1 MTALKRFL
9 IALLILSMTCTPL
22 VACQKQAPVT
32 DPEQTE
38 GQPAQTGEI
47 ALLDEPIVLCEKGK
61 SYYRIVR
68 PSASISAVGDAV
80 TMLLDYPSTHAAP
93 GLSLGWGN
101 DKKEPEAAE
110 ILIGYT
116 NRPESLEVL
125 NSIAYDDFAI
135 VVKNGKIVVAAHTEE
150 RLTQATKF
158 LRDNLLQIRTG
169 ESGQKEMVFLG
180 SYHFVGEKQ
189 FLFGKDNSLQ
199 SYTIVYKKNSTIL
212 KGVAEKFRDMLKAS
226 YGVELNVVTDST
238 EEQAHEILIG
248 DVNRPLAKECFYD
261 TPQSS
266 DYSYTVKV
274 KGTQILIG
282 AKMDRVTEFGFD
294 SICENY
300 MMSAYSPLF
309 NLPVDYCE
317 VKEVVSFSD
326 SAVLTEGANLRVMSF
341 NILCELWD
349 AEADIGR
356 REIPVSAPILTYRP
370 DILGLQEVSGNWH
383 TALMPYIDDV
393 YAVVDAKDGLGHANF
408 CPLLYNTE
416 TLTLLEHGV
425 KTLPYAGTGNTSGLR
440 VLSWGYFERK
450 SDGARFVAINT
461 HWNAGSEASDNTK
474 RLTQAKDMVSFIE
487 TVKSI
492 YNCPIVTTGDYNNR
506 MGQEPY
512 DYYVSKT
519 GFMDAGLNAK
529 VINRSIKTT
538 HGGLYKHSVT
548 EGYAIDHVFASE
560 EFEILYYNAL
570 CDKALAGASDH
581 YPVYADLKLTKQ

>member
-32 DPEQTE
+32 EPEQTE
-38 GQPAQTGEI
+38 EQPAQTGEI

-93 GLSLGWGN
+93 GLSLSWGN

-150 RLTQATKF
+150 RLTQATNF

-199 SYTIVYKKNSTIL
+199 SYTIVYKKDSTIL
-212 KGVAEKFRDMLKAS
+212 KGVAEKFRDMLKAN

-282 AKMDRVTEFGFD
+282 AKMDKVTEFGFD
-294 SICENY
+294 SICEKY

-309 NLPVDYCE
+309 NLPVDHCE
-317 VKEVVSFSD
+317 VKDVISFSD
-326 SAVLTEGANLRVMSF
+326 SAVLSEGANLRVMSY

-349 AEADIGR
+349 AEAGIDG

-370 DILGLQEVSGNWH
+370 DVVGMQEVSANWH
-383 TALMPYIDDV
+383 TAIKPFLGDV
-393 YAVVDAKDGLGHANF
+393 YSVVDEKDGLGHANM
-408 CPLLYNTE
+408 CPLFYNTE
-416 TLTLLEHGV
+416 TLILHEHGV
-425 KTLPYAGTGNTSGLR
+425 KALSHGSTGSTSGLR
-440 VLSWGYFERK
+440 VLSWARFERK
-450 SDGARFVAINT
+450 SDGAFFIAINT
-461 HWNAGSEASDNTK
+461 HWDVDSKDARID
-474 RLTQAKDMVSFIE
+474 QAKE
-487 TVKSI
+487 TTALI
-492 YNCPIVTTGDYNNR
+492 ALLQQMYNCPVVTTGDYNANVTS
-506 MGQEPY
+506 EPIKT
-512 DYYVSKT
+512 YVEGSS
-519 GFMDAGLNAK
+519 MRDACQNAK
-529 VINRSIKTT
+529 VVNRSIKTT
-538 HGGLYKHSVT
+538 HGGLNKHSVT

-560 EFEILYYNAL
+560 ELEILYYNVL

>member
-1 MTALKRFL
+1 MTILKKLL
-9 IALLILSMTCTPL
+9 IALLILSMACAPL
-22 VACQKQAPVT
+22 TACQKQAPAT
-32 DPEQTE
+32 GSEQTE
-38 GQPAQTGEI
+38 DQSAQEGEI
-47 ALLDEPIVLCEKGK
+47 ELLDEPVVLCEKGT
-61 SYYRIVR
+61 SHYRIVR
-68 PSASISAVGDAV
+68 PSASISTVGDIV
-80 TMLLDYPSTHAAP
+80 TMLLDYPSSQAAP
-93 GLSLGWGN
+93 GLSLSWGN

-135 VVKNGKIVVAAHTEE
+135 VLKNGKIVVAAHTAE
-150 RLTQATKF
+150 RLMQASNF

-169 ESGQKEMVFLG
+169 ANGQKEMVFLG
-180 SYHFVGEKQ
+180 NYHYVGTNQ
-189 FLFGKDNSLQ
+189 YLFGKDNNLKD
-199 SYTIVYKKNSTIL
+199 YVIVYKKDSVAL
-212 KGVAEKFRDMLKAS
+212 KTVAEKLRDMLTDT
-226 YGVELNVVTDST
+226 YGVELTVVTDVV

-266 DYSYTVKV
+266 DYSYVVKV
-274 KGTQILIG
+274 KGSQILIG
-282 AKMDRVTEFGFD
+282 AKQDKVTEYGFE
-294 SICENY
+294 SICEKY
-300 MMSAYSPLF
+300 MQSAYSPTF
-309 NLPVDYCE
+309 NLPVDHCE
-317 VKEVVSFSD
+317 VKDVISFSD
-326 SAVLTEGANLRVMSF
+326 SAVLSEGANLRVMSY

-370 DILGLQEVSGNWH
+370 DILGLQEVSDNWH

-425 KTLPYAGTGNTSGLR
+425 KTLPHAGTGNTSGLR

-461 HWNAGSEASDNTK
+461 HWNVGSEASDNAE
-474 RLTQAKDMVSFIE
+474 RLAQAKDMVALIE
-487 TVKSI
+487 TVKRL
-492 YNCPIVTTGDYNNR
+492 YNCPVVTTGDYNNR
-506 MGQEPY
+506 TGQEPY
-512 DYYVSKT
+512 EYYVSKT
-519 GFMDAGLNAK
+519 GFKDAGLNAK
-529 VINRSIKTT
+529 VINRAIKTT

-548 EGYAIDHVFASE
+548 EGPAIDHVFASE

-570 CDKALAGASDH
+570 CDKVLAGASDH